1 MPIDKSIQKWYNNNR
16 NGEGITPKNQKGITT
31 MEKMVIV
38 ANENTSY
45 KPCLDGR
52 DVKSIEQITDEICKA
67 AMMGDTDGLTNLA
80 RELLTLTERN
90 EKARKNEAFIQD
102 ICRYIVENIHPND
115 VFCED
120 CVLSS
125 VRLANYSGE
134 DTAMISLVRAALLR
148 LCETN
153 TLKKTRAKVREV
165 READWQAKWRVVYIA
180 L

>member
-1 MPIDKSIQKWYNNNR
+1 
-16 NGEGITPKNQKGITT
+16 
-31 MEKMVIV
+31 MEKMIIV

-52 DVKSIEQITDEICKA
+52 DIKSIEQITDEICKA

-90 EKARKNEAFIQD
+90 EKARRNEAFIQD
-102 ICRYIVENIHPND
+102 ICRYIIENIQPND

-120 CVLSS
+120 CVLAS
-125 VRLANYSGE
+125 VRLANHTSE
-134 DTAMISLVRAALLR
+134 DTSTINLVRAALLR

-165 READWQAKWRVVYIA
+165 REDDWQARWRVVYIA
-180 L
+180 V